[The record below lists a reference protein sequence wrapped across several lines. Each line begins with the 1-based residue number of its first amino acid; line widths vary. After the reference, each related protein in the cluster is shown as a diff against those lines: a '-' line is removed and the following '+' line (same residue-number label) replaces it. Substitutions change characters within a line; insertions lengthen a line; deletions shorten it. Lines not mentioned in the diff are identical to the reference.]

1 MLALPRMHVLVA
13 GLGWLGEAVARELAA
28 AGHEV
33 TGVRRRFQD
42 EAGLSAAGI
51 LPLACDLADFHAV
64 RRLPDVE
71 AVVVC
76 TAPHVH
82 GEDAYRQAYL
92 EVNEALL
99 ERYGDT
105 SLSAYV
111 YTSSTSVFGQSD
123 GSDVDEDTPVRPVGA
138 TAEILVEAEHRVRGA
153 SAAVPARIVRLS
165 GLYGPGRTGL
175 LDRVRAGQLALGDG
189 DLQWMNF
196 CHRDDAVAFVRGAL
210 ESGAAGAVYHGSDA
224 HPAHRRDV
232 VRWMAERLG
241 TPPSVHRGSE
251 EGERQRPN
259 RRVLSEK
266 SRRTLSVSLR
276 YPSYREGFDAL
287 LRAR

>member
-1 MLALPRMHVLVA
+1 MHVLVA

-33 TGVRRRFQD
+33 TGIRRRFSD
-42 EAGLSAAGI
+42 EAGLRSAGI
-51 LPLACDLADFHAV
+51 RPLVCDLADFHAV

-82 GEDAYRQAYL
+82 GEDAYREAYL

-99 ERYGDT
+99 ERYADA
-105 SLSAYV
+105 SLRAYV

-123 GSDVDEDTPVRPVGA
+123 GSDVDEDTPVHPVGT
-138 TAEILVEAEHRVRGA
+138 TADILVEAEHRVRGA
-153 SAAVPARIVRLS
+153 AASVPARIVRLS
-165 GLYGPGRTGL
+165 GLYGPGRMGL
-175 LDRVRAGQLALGDG
+175 LERVRQGQVALGEA
-189 DLQWMNF
+189 DLHWMNF

-210 ESGAAGAVYHGSDA
+210 EDGAAGAVYHGSDA

-232 VRWMAERLG
+232 VGWIAERLG
-241 TPPSVHRGSE
+241 IEPAVHRDE
-251 EGERQRPN
+251 EPRGPN

-266 SRRTLSVSLR
+266 SRRALAVSLR
-276 YPSYREGFDAL
+276 YPSYREGFEAL
-287 LRAR
+287 LRVR

>member
-1 MLALPRMHVLVA
+1 MHVLVA

-33 TGVRRRFQD
+33 TGVRRRFPD
-42 EAGLSAAGI
+42 VAGLEAAGI
-51 LPLACDLADFHAV
+51 RPLPCDLADFHAV

-76 TAPHVH
+76 TAPHMH
-82 GEDAYRQAYL
+82 GEDAYREAYL

-99 ERYGDT
+99 ERYGNA
-105 SLSAYV
+105 SLNAYV

-123 GSDVDEDTPVRPVGA
+123 GVDVEEDTPVHPVGP
-138 TAEILVEAEHRVRGA
+138 TADILVEAEHRVRGA
-153 SAAVPARIVRLS
+153 TASVPARIVRFS
-165 GLYGPGRTGL
+165 GLYGPGRAGL
-175 LDRVRAGQLALGDG
+175 LDRVRGGQLALGDD

-210 ESGAAGAVYHGSDA
+210 ESGATGAVYHGSDA
-224 HPAHRRDV
+224 HPAYRRDV
-232 VRWMAERLG
+232 VWWIAERLG
-241 TPPSVHRGSE
+241 IQPTVHREPRE
-251 EGERQRPN
+251 EARRAPN

-276 YPSYREGFDAL
+276 YPSYREGFEAL